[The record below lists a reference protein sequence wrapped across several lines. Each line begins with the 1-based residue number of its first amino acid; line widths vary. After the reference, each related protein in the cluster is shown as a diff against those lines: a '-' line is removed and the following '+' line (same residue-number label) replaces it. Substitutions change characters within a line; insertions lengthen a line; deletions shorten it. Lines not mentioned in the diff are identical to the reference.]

1 MTQIPD
7 PIPLIQEWYEAA
19 HHVGLPE
26 PTAAS
31 LATVAED
38 GRPSVRVVLVRRFD
52 ERGFVFFTNLRS
64 RKGRDLGGGHMNGR
78 PAALNFYWPP
88 MVRQLRIE
96 GTASPIADSE
106 ADDYWVTRPRG
117 SQIAAWASPQ
127 SEPVPGGR
135 ADIEARYAEFE
146 RKFEGRDVPRPPF
159 WSGFRVIPER
169 IEFWEGRENR
179 LHVRTLYRRDGS
191 TWVVETLGP

>member
-1 MTQIPD
+1 MNQTLD
-7 PIPLIQEWYEAA
+7 PIARFHEWFEAA

-26 PTAAS
+26 PSAAA
-31 LATVAED
+31 LATVDED

-52 ERGFVFFTNLRS
+52 DRGFVFFTNLES
-64 RKGRDLGGGHMNGR
+64 QKGRDLGSGRLSGR
-78 PAALNFYWPP
+78 PVAINFYWPP

-96 GTASPIADSE
+96 GTASPISDAE

-135 ADIEARYAEFE
+135 AEIEARYTEME
-146 RKFEGRDVPRPPF
+146 RKFDGRDVPRPPH
-159 WSGFRVIPER
+159 WSGLRVVPER

-179 LHVRTLYRRDGS
+179 LHVRTLYRREGS
-191 TWVVETLGP
+191 KWIEETLGP